1 MDDRIKEHLK
11 RLHRDLLMLGDLR
24 NTPLEKFKEDFV
36 TLAASER
43 YLQMAI
49 ESCLNIGNR
58 LLALVQMEQPV
69 TTPETYADIF
79 KELDRLGVWEDHD
92 LTERLIQMARF
103 RNRLVHIYWDIDEE
117 TVYRILH
124 ESLSD
129 LERFKQAIIEYEKT
143 SPVGTPPCPCV
154 PFPAPHT
161 WFRRHSEHPAG
172 EADNGSPS
180 FIHRTVLEELPR
192 YPPRGDRLSDRTP
205 PAGKTTIMQNLKQEL
220 DAAGEKAL
228 FLSLD
233 FDEDRVF
240 FDSHPTLL

>member
-24 NTPLEKFKEDFV
+24 NAPLDTFKGDSV
-36 TLAASER
+36 TRAASER

-92 LTERLIQMARF
+92 LTERLIQMSRF
-103 RNRLVHIYWDIDEE
+103 RNRLVHIYGDIDEE

-143 SPVGTPPCPCV
+143 S
-154 PFPAPHT
+154 
-161 WFRRHSEHPAG
+161 
-172 EADNGSPS
+172 
-180 FIHRTVLEELPR
+180 
-192 YPPRGDRLSDRTP
+192 
-205 PAGKTTIMQNLKQEL
+205 Q
-220 DAAGEKAL
+220 
-228 FLSLD
+228 
-233 FDEDRVF
+233 
-240 FDSHPTLL
+240 